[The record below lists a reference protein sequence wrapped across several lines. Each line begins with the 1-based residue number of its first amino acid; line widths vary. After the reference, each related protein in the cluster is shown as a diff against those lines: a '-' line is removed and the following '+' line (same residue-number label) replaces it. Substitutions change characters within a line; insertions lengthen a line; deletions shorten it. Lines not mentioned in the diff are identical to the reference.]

1 MADLTQEEIDALL
14 NGAASEPAASDSA
27 SNEEASS
34 VLSDDLLSSMEKDAL
49 GEIGNISMGSAATTL
64 SVLLG
69 HKVNI
74 TTPTVSVDT
83 MSTIQNQ
90 YPMPYL
96 VVEVGYVIG
105 INGNNILAI
114 QASDASIIA
123 DLMMGGDG
131 LNPQEELNDIHM
143 SAVGEA
149 MNQMM
154 GTVATS
160 LSTMFNKKIDISP
173 PKVSL
178 IDLGAEDKIT
188 DLVNNDEPV
197 VKTSF
202 RMEVDGLIDSEIMQ
216 ILPLDVAK
224 EMVSFL
230 MGGGAEAEA
239 QEAPAPAPEPAPAP
253 VAPEPAPVA
262 AAPAQAAPAP
272 QPAAPQYAAPQQPQY
287 AAPTQQPQY
296 TAPPM
301 GAQPVYAPP
310 AYANNVV
317 SSGVPVQNAQ
327 FAPLTNEPVEVNAA
341 NISLIQD
348 VPLQVTVE
356 LGRTKK
362 SIREIL
368 EFSTGS
374 IIELDKLAGEP
385 VDIHVNGQLTAK
397 GEVVVIDENF
407 GVRITEIVSPME
419 RVQSL

>member
-1 MADLTQEEIDALL
+1 M
-14 NGAASEPAASDSA
+14 
-27 SNEEASS
+27 
-34 VLSDDLLSSMEKDAL
+34 
-49 GEIGNISMGSAATTL
+49 
-64 SVLLG
+64 
-69 HKVNI
+69 
-74 TTPTVSVDT
+74 
-83 MSTIQNQ
+83 
-90 YPMPYL
+90 
-96 VVEVGYVIG
+96 
-105 INGNNILAI
+105 
-114 QASDASIIA
+114 
-123 DLMMGGDG
+123 
-131 LNPQEELNDIHM
+131 
-143 SAVGEA
+143 
-149 MNQMM
+149 
-154 GTVATS
+154 
-160 LSTMFNKKIDISP
+160 
-173 PKVSL
+173 
-178 IDLGAEDKIT
+178 
-188 DLVNNDEPV
+188 VNNDEPV

-272 QPAAPQYAAPQQPQY
+272 QPAAPQYAAPPQPQY
-287 AAPTQQPQY
+287 AAPPQQPQY